1 MIDDGG
7 MQIASK
13 ENTFGE
19 AAPSLHWEGCFKNGR
34 THNIVPAL

>member
-19 AAPSLHWEGCFKNGR
+19 AAPSVRHGQAKDSQS
-34 THNIVPAL
+34 